1 MQYLENIPL
10 STLTTMRL
18 GGLAR
23 YVVEI
28 TATEDLKQAI
38 QFAENRGLPWFVL
51 GGGSNVVALGDYR
64 GLIILNRITAFKKLS
79 EDSDTAT
86 YQIGAGEVW
95 DSVVERLVQA
105 GLSGVEAMS
114 GIPGFAGST
123 PIQNVGAY
131 GQEIADTLVELS
143 AFDSSSQCL
152 VSLSPEDC
160 VFTYRNSIF
169 KDPETRHH
177 VIVSITL
184 RLNKIPMRPPF
195 YPSLQQY
202 LTDHQLTD
210 YSPAQIRAAVQAIRA
225 ERLPDLNHIAS
236 AGSFFKNPIVHASV
250 ANDLLRRF
258 PEMPHWEAPG
268 QQFKLAAGW
277 LIDKAGLRSYSAHGL
292 QIYPHNA
299 LVVTNISAQS
309 GEDLL
314 LFKSEVVAAVLKMFG
329 ITLEQEPETLPS

>member
-23 YVVEI
+23 YVVKI

-38 QFAENRGLPWFVL
+38 QFAEERGLPWFVL

-64 GLIILNRITAFKKLS
+64 GLIILNRITAFKKLR

-143 AFDSSSQCL
+143 AFDSSSQRL
-152 VSLSPEDC
+152 VTLSPDDC
-160 VFTYRNSIF
+160 AFTYRNSIF
-169 KDPETRHH
+169 KNPETRHH

-184 RLNKIPMRPPF
+184 RLSKIPMQPPF

-210 YSPAQIRAAVQAIRA
+210 YSPAQIRAAVPAIRA
-225 ERLPDLNHIAS
+225 ERLPDLNYLAS
-236 AGSFFKNPIVHASV
+236 AGSFFKNPIVQASV
-250 ANDLLRRF
+250 AYELLRRF
-258 PEMPHWEAPG
+258 PDMPHWEAPG

-277 LIDKAGLRSYSAHGL
+277 LIDQAGLRSYSAHGL

-314 LFKSEVVAAVLKMFG
+314 LFKSEVVAVVREMFG